1 MNFSED
7 LSLPCLP
14 ENLPYMSTSDELAA
28 SLAEAEGQLAAVEAG
43 LSVDS
48 TSQVPFHLHLAN
60 CLPY

>member
-1 MNFSED
+1 
-7 LSLPCLP
+7 
-14 ENLPYMSTSDELAA
+14 MSTSDELAA

-60 CLPY
+60 C